1 MSKLFLLVVTMSWSI
16 IASAQGIDFFHGS
29 YEEALKKAR
38 SENKGIF
45 VDVYTSWC
53 GPCKKMA
60 REVFTQA
67 GVGDYFNTHFV
78 CLKKIRSIP
87 FFSILRR
94 QLFLLFFG

>member
-45 VDVYTSWC
+45 CRCVY
-53 GPCKKMA
+53 
-60 REVFTQA
+60 
-67 GVGDYFNTHFV
+67 
-78 CLKKIRSIP
+78 
-87 FFSILRR
+87 
-94 QLFLLFFG
+94 FLVWTL

>member
-67 GVGDYFNTHFV
+67 GVGV
-78 CLKKIRSIP
+78 SR
-87 FFSILRR
+87 
-94 QLFLLFFG
+94 